1 MQDIEIFFFNGAATL
16 FFIFIYLLAVLGL
29 HYRARAFSSCGVQ
42 ASHRGGSSCYEAAS
56 VGTQP
61 QQLWHTGLVT
71 LRHMGSSWT
80 RNQTGIL
87 CIASRLSTTE
97 SPRRPGRTKKHLTSH
112 IYFPFLIQSFYA
124 VVQYLLWSSRSA
136 PILYNHVKFLLN

>member
-1 MQDIEIFFFNGAATL
+1 M
-16 FFIFIYLLAVLGL
+16 LGP
-29 HYRARAFSSCGVQ
+29 HYCARAFSSCGVQ
-42 ASHRGGSSCYEAAS
+42 ASRRGGSSCYGAAS
-56 VGTQP
+56 VGTRAR
-61 QQLWHTGLVT
+61 QLWDTSLVA

-97 SPRRPGRTKKHLTSH
+97 PPRRALEDKETLNFTYLFS
-112 IYFPFLIQSFYA
+112 PFNPVYA